1 MAVQRPLGPVL
12 AGIGGTTL
20 EAVERDWLCHPAIG
34 GVVLFARNL
43 ADGDQLRTLCAS
55 IHALRDPPLV
65 IAIDQEGGRV
75 QRCTF
80 GIGTLPTAASLG
92 RLSDTDHGIT
102 AALSAARLHGQRLA
116 EHLLGL
122 GVDLSFAPVLDLDF
136 GHSAVI
142 GDRALHRAAERVT
155 GLGEAWVD
163 GMHAA
168 GMPATGK
175 HFPGHGWAVADS
187 HLCLPVDPR
196 PLADL
201 WEEDLLPYRELAT
214 RGKPDLIMTAHVLYP
229 EVDSLPASLSQV
241 WIDQLLR
248 RRIGYDGLVIA
259 DDLGM
264 AGASVAGDLIER
276 SRAALAAGNDLIML
290 CNVPESVPAV
300 IETLPSPSPDLTR
313 RFERLRALGRLSPR
327 SGTC

>member
-43 ADGDQLRTLCAS
+43 ADSEQLRGLCAS

-80 GIGTLPTAASLG
+80 GIGPLPAAASLG
-92 RLSDTDHGIT
+92 RLTDADHGAVDALT
-102 AALSAARLHGQRLA
+102 AAHLHGRRLA
-116 EHLLGL
+116 EHLLGF
-122 GVDLSFAPVLDLDF
+122 GIDLSFAPVLDLDF

-142 GDRALHRAAERVT
+142 GDRALHRDAQQVT
-155 GLGEAWVD
+155 RLGEAWVD

-196 PLADL
+196 PLAAL
-201 WEEDLLPYRELAT
+201 WDEDLRPYRELAT
-214 RGKPDLIMTAHVLYP
+214 RCKPDLIMTAHVHYP
-229 EVDSLPASLSQV
+229 AVDSLPASLSRVWLDQV
-241 WIDQLLR
+241 LR

-264 AGASVAGDLIER
+264 EGAAVAGDLIER
-276 SRAALAAGNDLIML
+276 SRTALAAGNDLIML

-300 IETLPSPSPDLTR
+300 IEALPPPASDLSR
-313 RFERLRALGRLSPR
+313 RFGRLRALGRLSPR
-327 SGTC
+327 RVAC